1 MSDAPAGGP
10 LRLLVTVPA
19 TSANLGP
26 GFDSLGLAIDLRLTV
41 RATVGAEDGFAYAGE
56 GPAPS
61 REGNL
66 VHRGFEAAYAAAG
79 RRAPPVALEV
89 DNPVPL
95 ARGLGSSSAALVA
108 GVAAADAAMGG
119 ALGRDGVFG
128 VAAELEGHPDN
139 VGPAVYGGFVV
150 AARGED
156 GAFAARSFPVPEDWR
171 LLFGVPSFAVP
182 TAAARAAL
190 PATCALADA
199 ALTAS
204 RAALWVAAV
213 ATGDRA
219 LLRTASLD
227 VIHQPHR
234 ARLVPGLE
242 GLLRDLRAAG
252 ADAAYLSG
260 AGPTVGAIAGDE
272 ALAACR
278 EVLAAWVGPE
288 GRVLEPRPATGYAV
302 TRC

>member
-1 MSDAPAGGP
+1 MREEP

-26 GFDSLGLAIDLRLTV
+26 GFDALGLAVDLRLTV
-41 RATVGAEDGFAYAGE
+41 RATVGDGDAFAYAGA

-66 VHRGFEAAYAAAG
+66 VHRGFAAAFAAVG
-79 RRAPPVALEV
+79 GTPPPVAFEV

-108 GVAAADAAMGG
+108 GVAAADATLGG
-119 ALGRDGVFG
+119 ALGRDGVFR

-150 AARGED
+150 AAKSAD
-156 GAFAARSFPVPEDWR
+156 GAFVARSFPLPHDWR
-171 LLFGVPSFAVP
+171 LLFGVPAFAVP

-190 PATCALADA
+190 PASCTLADA

-213 ATGDRA
+213 VTGDRA

-227 VIHQPHR
+227 VLHQPHR
-234 ARLVPGLE
+234 APLVPGLE
-242 GLLRDLRAAG
+242 PLFADLRAAG

-260 AGPTVGAIAGDE
+260 AGPTVGAVAGD
-272 ALAACR
+272 AAAAACR
-278 EVLAAWVGPE
+278 EVLAAWVGPG
-288 GRVLEPRPATGYAV
+288 GRVLEPDPATGYAV